1 MSKKP
6 SRFLLAG
13 LAASSVLAATAFSV
27 STPAFASETG
37 SARQSVVTVL
47 DYNSTGWTY
56 LQVPPATDVPLF
68 YERGFDD
75 SAWRRGQEGFGTA
88 TGCSFNNPV
97 NVKTPWAVNTDI
109 LVRHWLHIPRDA
121 QQVRIQGT
129 IDNDAQVYLNG
140 HLVQTANSGY
150 CKTGAIDV
158 VVPTT
163 YLDCCNLLAIRGHDY
178 GGATYLNVQVTYIKP
193 TQP

>member
-1 MSKKP
+1 MSMK
-6 SRFLLAG
+6 SLRCLIAG
-13 LAASSVLAATAFSV
+13 LAASSVMAATALSV
-27 STPAFASETG
+27 STPAFASGVEDT
-37 SARQSVVTVL
+37 RQLVVTAL

-56 LQVPPATDVPLF
+56 LQVPSAADVPLF

-75 SAWRRGQEGFGTA
+75 STWQTGQSGFGTA
-88 TGCSFNNPV
+88 TGCSFNNPT

-109 LVRHWLHIPRDA
+109 LVRHWFHIPRDA

-129 IDNDAQVYLNG
+129 VDNDAQVYLNG
-140 HLVQTANSGY
+140 HLVQTAKSGH

-158 VVPTT
+158 VVPAG

-178 GGATYLNVQVTYIKP
+178 GGSTYLNVRVTYVKP
-193 TQP
+193 TQS